1 MKRNYMIIFIVIILI
16 IFMIIQLTF
25 NKRKIDAAKRPDH
38 VSMPRIPVKAARAEL
53 QDLEVS
59 LIKTGNL
66 TPFKEARI
74 LSAVSGTIKDLSF
87 KLGDHVSIGQV
98 LAILD
103 TRKQQIE
110 LQKSEYNV
118 TKLKSDLNIYAE
130 LLTAKAATQEKVDDI
145 NQRYQDALNQ
155 SRQLRR
161 QIAEAEIRSPINGMV
176 SAKATEQG
184 VFIDAGGEV
193 ATIVSLSKEKVQL
206 SLTEQEVYQVKMAQ
220 PVNITTDVFP
230 GMIAKGRIS
239 FISPQADE
247 AHSYA
252 VEILIDN
259 AHGKMLLAGTF
270 VYIEFLKSISQKKLV
285 IPRGAII
292 GSIQE
297 PSVFVLTNGI
307 AHIRTIKTGRENG
320 ENIEVKSGLTLN
332 SQVVISG
339 HINLKEGSKVNL
351 VN

>member
-1 MKRNYMIIFIVIILI
+1 MIVFIVIILI
-16 IFMIIQLTF
+16 ILMIIQLTA
-25 NKRKIDAAKRPDH
+25 NKRKIDAAKRPAH
-38 VSMPRIPVKAARAEL
+38 VSMPPIPVKVARAEL
-53 QDLEVS
+53 QNMEVS

-66 TPFKEARI
+66 TPFSEAKI
-74 LSAVSGTIKDLSF
+74 LSAISGTIKDLSF
-87 KLGDHVSIGQV
+87 KLGDHVSIGQA

-103 TRKQQIE
+103 TRKQRIE

-130 LLTAKAATQEKVDDI
+130 LLTEKAATQEKVNEI
-145 NQRYQDALNQ
+145 NQHYQDALNQ
-155 SRQLRR
+155 SSQLRR
-161 QIAEAEIRSPINGMV
+161 QIAEGEIRSPINGIV
-176 SAKATEQG
+176 SAKATEKG
-184 VFIDAGGEV
+184 VFIDAGSEV

-206 SLTEQEVYQVKMAQ
+206 SLTEQEVYQVKVSQ
-220 PVNITTDVFP
+220 PVKITTDVFP
-230 GMIAKGRIS
+230 GIIAKGKVS

-252 VEILIDN
+252 VEIIIESEQE
-259 AHGKMLLAGTF
+259 KMLLAGTF
-270 VYIEFLKSISQKKLV
+270 VNVEFLKPKVQKRLV

-297 PSVFVLTNGI
+297 PSVFVLNNGI
-307 AHIRTIKTGRENG
+307 AHIRAIKTGIENG
-320 ENIEVKSGLTLN
+320 ENVEVKSGLTLN